1 MPDSLR
7 DGERYTGL
15 MGLVSRF
22 GLAVPKPSVI
32 SIIGSKQR
40 RQREE
45 AHRTIERYLPAYDYG
60 DTPEMDLKFALRYEP
75 IDLAIL
81 KLAFERMGTARLEAW
96 VRAEPNGIFTRRAW
110 FLFEWLTGTRLNLPD
125 AGAVKSIPALSP
137 EKHIVLPGEPS
148 RRHRVIDN
156 LLGTPAFCP
165 MIRRTPAIDALLQ
178 SGVREEA
185 AALVQASDPQ
195 ILARAVT
202 YLYTK
207 ETKDTFAI
215 EGETASGTKAERFVA
230 ALRSV
235 HDFDPASEK
244 DQTRL
249 QNVIVDPRYAAAGWR
264 NFQNFVGESSIG
276 YDEIVHFICPKPED
290 VRPLM
295 AGFAAL
301 AARLKG
307 AEIDPVLAA
316 AVIAFAFVFI
326 HPFGD
331 GNGRIHRYLIHHT
344 LSEAGFTPPGIL
356 FPVSAAIV
364 RNQSAYDAALERF
377 SRAIAPHIDW
387 AWSNDDDGGGPGIV
401 VKNRT
406 DHLYRYFDATPQAEY
421 LYGCVIDTV
430 RQDLRNEV
438 LFLEIFDRAMRGV
451 MDRIDMPNRKAGQL
465 VKLVLQNGR
474 IGKDKRANLT
484 PELTDAEIDDLEQII
499 LDARTSVTNR

>member
-22 GLAVPKPSVI
+22 GLPVPKPSVI
-32 SIIGSKQR
+32 SIVGSRQR

-45 AHRTIERYLPAYDYG
+45 AHRTIERYRAAPHYG

-81 KLAFERMGTARLEAW
+81 KLAFEHMGTAGLESW
-96 VRAEPNGIFTRRAW
+96 IRAEPNGIFARRAW
-110 FLFEWLTGTRLNLPD
+110 FLFEWLTGKRLDLPD
-125 AGAVKSIPALSP
+125 AGPVAYVPALSP
-137 EKHIVLPGEPS
+137 EQHIVLPGEPS

-156 LLGTPAFCP
+156 LLGTPALCP

-178 SGVREEA
+178 SGIRDEA
-185 AALVQASDPQ
+185 AALVQGCDPQ

-235 HDFDPASEK
+235 RDFDPASEK

-264 NFQNFVGESSIG
+264 DFQNFVGESSIG
-276 YDEIVHFICPKPED
+276 YDEIVHFICPKPDD

-301 AARLKG
+301 TARLKG
-307 AEIDPVLAA
+307 AAVDPVLAA

-344 LSEAGFTPPGIL
+344 LSEAGFTPPGVL

-364 RNQSAYDAALERF
+364 RNQRAYDAALERF
-377 SRAIAPHIDW
+377 SHAIAPHIDW
-387 AWSNDDDGGGPGIV
+387 AWSNNGDGGGPDIV
-401 VKNRT
+401 VRNRT

-451 MDRIDMPNRKAGQL
+451 MDRIDMPNRKAGHL
-465 VKLVLQNGR
+465 VTLVLQNGR
-474 IGKDKRANLT
+474 IGKDKRASLYS
-484 PELTDAEIDDLEQII
+484 ELTDTEIDDLERII
-499 LDARTSVTNR
+499 LDARTHVTNR